1 MRSPRFTLRRM
12 MITVAFAAALF
23 AWIHADAQSLIGSI
37 FLAAV
42 LGPVFAGISLDRA
55 RGGLGILGGAIGGCL
70 SPSLIFLGF
79 LGCYV
84 IGTGGSDLNPSEV
97 SSVFGLIAGGGAG
110 FGVITGLTAYLLT
123 DRHKA
128 PRPCTPRNH
137 VTPEVCAP

>member
-1 MRSPRFTLRRM
+1 MKLPRVRFTMWRM
-12 MITVAFAAALF
+12 MFAVALAAALL
-23 AWIHADAQSLIGSI
+23 AWIHADARSLIGSI

-55 RGGLGILGGAIGGCL
+55 RGGLGIFGGAIGGCL

-97 SSVFGLIAGGGAG
+97 SSVFGLIAGAGAG
-110 FGVITGLTAYLLT
+110 FGAITGLTACLLT

-128 PRPCTPRNH
+128 PLPRTSRNH
-137 VTPEVCAP
+137 VKSEV